1 MIPAAWV
8 QAAGL
13 FLGGLILDDVR
24 VYTGT
29 LIADL
34 VLNGARSL
42 KDRRAVQRALVQR
55 LKNQDFSVA
64 QVGPA
69 DLVQRVWL
77 AVAVVS
83 GQETLVEELLDGAE
97 RMIFSSEFDVADV
110 RRDVDVETFYSG

>member
-1 MIPAAWV
+1 M
-8 QAAGL
+8 
-13 FLGGLILDDVR
+13 DDVR

-34 VLNGARSL
+34 VLANARNL

-69 DLVQRVWL
+69 DLIQRLWL

-83 GQETLVEELLDGAE
+83 GNESLVDELLDSAE
-97 RMIFSSEFDVADV
+97 RIIFSSEFEVGDL
-110 RRDVDVETFYSG
+110 RRDIDVETFYSG

>member
-1 MIPAAWV
+1 M
-8 QAAGL
+8 
-13 FLGGLILDDVR
+13 DDVR

-34 VLNGARSL
+34 VLAGAHSL

-69 DLVQRVWL
+69 DLVQRLWL

-83 GQETLVEELLDGAE
+83 GKEHLVEELLDGAE
-97 RMIFSSEFDVADV
+97 RMIFASEFEVGEL
-110 RRDVDVETFYSG
+110 RRDIEVETFYSG

>member
-1 MIPAAWV
+1 M
-8 QAAGL
+8 
-13 FLGGLILDDVR
+13 DDVR

-34 VLNGARSL
+34 VLAGAQSL

-64 QVGPA
+64 QVGPP

-77 AVAVVS
+77 AIAAVS
-83 GQETLVEELLDGAE
+83 GNESLVEELLDGAE
-97 RMIFSSEFDVADV
+97 RILFSTEFEVGDLK
-110 RRDVDVETFYSG
+110 RDIRVETFYSG